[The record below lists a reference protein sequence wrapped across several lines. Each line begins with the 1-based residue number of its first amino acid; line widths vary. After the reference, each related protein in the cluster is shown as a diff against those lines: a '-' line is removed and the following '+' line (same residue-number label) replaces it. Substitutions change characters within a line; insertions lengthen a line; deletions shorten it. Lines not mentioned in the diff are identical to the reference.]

1 MEFIKKTGDGGVLM
15 IGMQEIKGVAMDIVK
30 RAPVKESS
38 GRKLKEKPSL
48 KTEEINFPKGAG
60 DDKLSREELGE
71 MLKVAQRVIFGS
83 DTHYEFRLHEKTGTM
98 MCKLVDNE
106 TDEIV
111 KEIPSEKILDMV
123 AGIWELVGIIVD
135 EKA

>member
-1 MEFIKKTGDGGVLM
+1 M
-15 IGMQEIKGVAMDIVK
+15 IGMQEIKGVAMDIAK
-30 RAPVKESS
+30 RPQAKESVS
-38 GRKLKEKPSL
+38 RKLKEKPPVETGKIADTRDL
-48 KTEEINFPKGAG
+48 TEES
-60 DDKLSREELGE
+60 LSREEFEEILAI
-71 MLKVAQRVIFGS
+71 AQSIIFGR

-106 TDEIV
+106 TDETV
-111 KEIPSEKILDMV
+111 REIPPEKILDMV

>member
-1 MEFIKKTGDGGVLM
+1 M
-15 IGMQEIKGVAMDIVK
+15 IGIQELKGVAMDLVK
-30 RAPVKESS
+30 RPPVKEST
-38 GRKLKEKPSL
+38 GQKPKEKSAV
-48 KTEEINFPKGAG
+48 KVGKIEVPKDAG
-60 DDKLSREELGE
+60 KDNLSREEFIE
-71 MLKVAQRVIFGS
+71 ILKLAQRVIFGS
-83 DTHYEFRLHEKTGTM
+83 DKHYEFRLHEKTNTM

-111 KEIPSEKILDMV
+111 REIPSEKILDMV

>member
-1 MEFIKKTGDGGVLM
+1 M
-15 IGMQEIKGVAMDIVK
+15 IGMQEIKGVAVDIAK
-30 RAPVKESS
+30 RAPVKEST

-48 KTEEINFPKGAG
+48 KTEEINFPKGAR
-60 DDKLSREELGE
+60 DDKLSRDEFSEV
-71 MLKVAQRVIFGS
+71 LKVAQKVIFGS

-98 MCKLVDNE
+98 MCKLVDNK

>member
-1 MEFIKKTGDGGVLM
+1 M
-15 IGMQEIKGVAMDIVK
+15 IGMQELKGVAIDMAK
-30 RAPVKESS
+30 RSPVKESA
-38 GRKLKEKPSL
+38 GQKPKEKSNV
-48 KTEEINFPKGAG
+48 KVDRIEVPKDAG
-60 DDKLSREELGE
+60 KENLSREELGE

-83 DTHYEFRLHEKTGTM
+83 DTHYEFRLHEKTNTM